1 MALQR
6 DVDPAH
12 PTTDDVMAAAGVA
25 RRTVQV
31 WVERGLLPAP
41 RRVVIAGVVFTRFP
55 AWAIERARFVVKQRA
70 EGLSTAE
77 VRSMLDMMGVR

>member
-12 PTTDDVMAAAGVA
+12 PSTYDIMAAAGVA
-25 RRTVQV
+25 RRTVKLG
-31 WVERGLLPAP
+31 VEIGLLPAP
-41 RRVVIAGVVFTRFP
+41 RKVVIAGGVFTRFP
-55 AWAIERARFVVKQRA
+55 AWAARFVVKRRA

-77 VRSMLDMMGVR
+77 VRSMLDRMDAK